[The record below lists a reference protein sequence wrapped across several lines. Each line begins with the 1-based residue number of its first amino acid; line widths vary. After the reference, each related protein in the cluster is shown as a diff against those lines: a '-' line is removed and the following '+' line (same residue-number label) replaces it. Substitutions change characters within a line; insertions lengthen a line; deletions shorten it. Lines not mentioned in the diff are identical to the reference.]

1 MRSNSQDI
9 VNSVSIDSVDETWGG
24 VVGAK
29 SYPLKVHEKVD
40 LMAFQT
46 VLPTKTVYVGLTVAK
61 VRAELS
67 DLSGVGQEVLNT
79 ISAYS
84 EGGCLNL
91 FQLARSKNTLERFHT
106 ALDLMKGGDA
116 IIVMAEKDG
125 LSGPI
130 FEALNIQ
137 QVPADLPNKYSLAE
151 DSSLVQ
157 AMIKELPDG
166 EKH

>member
-1 MRSNSQDI
+1 MRSNPQDI
-9 VNSVSIDSVDETWGG
+9 VNSISIDTADETWGG
-24 VVGAK
+24 VVDAK

-40 LMAFQT
+40 LMAYQT
-46 VLPTKTVYVGLTVAK
+46 VLPTKAVYVGLTIAVNVTK
-61 VRAELS
+61 
-67 DLSGVGQEVLNT
+67 LSGVGQEVLNT

-91 FQLARSKNTLERFHT
+91 FQLARSKKTLERFHT

-157 AMIKELPDG
+157 AMIKETPDG